1 MSKEFNCMRARIDRT
16 EELLKDNFNESIPS

>member
-16 EELLKDNFNESIPS
+16 KGLLKDNFNESIPS